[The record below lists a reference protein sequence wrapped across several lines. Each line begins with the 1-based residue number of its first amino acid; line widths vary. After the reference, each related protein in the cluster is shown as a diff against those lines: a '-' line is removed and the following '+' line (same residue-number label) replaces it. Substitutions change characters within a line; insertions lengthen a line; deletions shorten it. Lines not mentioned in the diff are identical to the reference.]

1 MGWRGRGRGV
11 GWSGVGGGGSGV
23 GRGGAD
29 ILVRSLLDVLVRSL
43 LDVISLAAAHVS
55 QRTAVMIDLQNLRY
69 QHPPQTSEA
78 SSAEIQGAGG
88 DREAFSIK
96 NDINRCMYI
105 HIL

>member
-1 MGWRGRGRGV
+1 MRGERWVGEGWGCEGWDGV
-11 GWSGVGGGGSGV
+11 GWGGVGGE
-23 GRGGAD
+23 RFFPATAD
-29 ILVRSLLDVLVRSL
+29 ILVRSL

>member
-1 MGWRGRGRGV
+1 MGWG
-11 GWSGVGGGGSGV
+11 GV

-29 ILVRSLLDVLVRSL
+29 ILVRSL

-96 NDINRCMYI
+96 NDNKNKKQK
-105 HIL
+105 